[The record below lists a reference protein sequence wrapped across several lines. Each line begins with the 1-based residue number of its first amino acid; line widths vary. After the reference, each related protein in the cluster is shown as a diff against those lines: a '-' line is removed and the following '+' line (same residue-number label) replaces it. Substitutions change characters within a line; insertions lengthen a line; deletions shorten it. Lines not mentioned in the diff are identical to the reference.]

1 MFFFLEKSDDAS
13 SAKGEIRCEWKRLKS
28 CTLKILTRLKC
39 ITQHFFNLNIP
50 IIYSNEIGYLR
61 SL

>member
-1 MFFFLEKSDDAS
+1 MCFFLKKSDDAS

-39 ITQHFFNLNIP
+39 ITQHFLT
-50 IIYSNEIGYLR
+50 
-61 SL
+61 